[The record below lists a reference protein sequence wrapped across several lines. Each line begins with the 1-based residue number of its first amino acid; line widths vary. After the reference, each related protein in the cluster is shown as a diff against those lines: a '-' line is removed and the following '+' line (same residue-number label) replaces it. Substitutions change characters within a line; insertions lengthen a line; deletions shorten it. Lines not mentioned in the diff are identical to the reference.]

1 MCVWLSLKIYECVCV
16 VWFCI
21 FYVISPVFDVCIGFA
36 DEVLFT
42 IIVVEIVYVCLLC
55 FVCVYR
61 LCYDCLYIYIYI
73 VLIVFSVF
81 YVFYKKK
88 TCVVWWVCDDCRFC
102 VQFVYMMCCFTMWWL
117 LISLLFLRRFECV
130 YIHMYCCVYVLFCVF
145 VCVVVWCVVC
155 MLFCCVCFI

>member
-21 FYVISPVFDVCIGFA
+21 LYVISPVFDVCIGFA

-88 TCVVWWVCDDCRFC
+88 
-102 VQFVYMMCCFTMWWL
+102 
-117 LISLLFLRRFECV
+117 
-130 YIHMYCCVYVLFCVF
+130 HVLFDGF
-145 VCVVVWCVVC
+145 VMIVVSVSNLFIWCVVSLC
-155 MLFCCVCFI
+155 GDCWYHCCSCVVLNAYIYICIVVFMFCFVFLFVLFV